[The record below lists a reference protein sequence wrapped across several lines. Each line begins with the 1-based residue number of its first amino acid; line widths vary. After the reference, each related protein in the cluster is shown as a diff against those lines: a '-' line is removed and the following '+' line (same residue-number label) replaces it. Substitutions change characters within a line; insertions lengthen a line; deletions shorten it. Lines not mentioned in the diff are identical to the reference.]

1 MNITSG
7 AGMNDDP
14 KDTPRKQRT
23 VMMTDS
29 EWRDLKETSAA
40 AGMRVSAFI
49 VHRLASAHREPE
61 PDAGVAASLAR
72 IEQSVRVL
80 EEIERLRMSEDPET
94 WERIRELVEARVAI
108 DRRLD

>member
-1 MNITSG
+1 MR
-7 AGMNDDP
+7 
-14 KDTPRKQRT
+14 DTTDHTIRKQRT

-29 EWRDLKETSAA
+29 EWQDLKETAAA

-61 PDAGVAASLAR
+61 PESDVAGPLAR

-80 EEIERLRMSEDPET
+80 EEIERLRMSEDPQT
-94 WERIRELVEARVAI
+94 WERIRECVETRVAI

>member
-1 MNITSG
+1 
-7 AGMNDDP
+7 MNDDP

-61 PDAGVAASLAR
+61 PDAGVAASLVR

>member
-1 MNITSG
+1 MNE
-7 AGMNDDP
+7 DH

-29 EWRDLKETSAA
+29 EWNDLKETATA

-61 PDAGVAASLAR
+61 PDAGVAGSLAR

-80 EEIERLRMSEDPET
+80 EEIERLRMSDDPQT
-94 WERIRELVEARVAI
+94 WKAIRERVETRVAI